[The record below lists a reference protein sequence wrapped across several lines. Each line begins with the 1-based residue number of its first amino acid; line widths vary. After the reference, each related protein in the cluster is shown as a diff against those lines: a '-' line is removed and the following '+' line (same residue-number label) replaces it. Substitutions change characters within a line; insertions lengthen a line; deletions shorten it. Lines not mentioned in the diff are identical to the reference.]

1 MRKITM
7 KILVGTAVMLCLYAV
22 PVYAGANSQNRSM
35 TTDNNTESAFLP
47 EGTSS
52 ARDVKNNGAKGS
64 IISTAIADI
73 TDLGGGK
80 VRMTLETLAHVSCDK
95 IRHKGY
101 LERWDD
107 AKQSWVVAKTVD
119 YTEVK
124 EDQDDGTL
132 PFLMHEITVTGQK
145 VGSYYRVRG
154 THTATLNGRSETLNT
169 TTEGILLSN

>member
-7 KILVGTAVMLCLYAV
+7 KILVGTAVMLCLYAI
-22 PVYAGANSQNRSM
+22 PVYAGTNSQNRGA
-35 TTDNNTESAFLP
+35 TTDYNKESVFLP

-52 ARDVKNNGAKGS
+52 ARDVQNNGARGS

-80 VRMTLETLAHVSCDK
+80 VMVTLETLAHVSCDK

-101 LERWDD
+101 LERWDE
-107 AKQSWVVAKTVD
+107 AKQSWIVAKTFD
-119 YTEVK
+119 LTEVK

-132 PFLMHEITVTGQK
+132 PFLIHEITVTGQK
-145 VGSYYRVRG
+145 VGSCYRVRG
-154 THTATLNGRSETLNT
+154 VHTATLNGRPETLNT
-169 TTEGILLSN
+169 QTDSILLSK

>member
-7 KILVGTAVMLCLYAV
+7 KILVGTAVMLCLYAI
-22 PVYAGANSQNRSM
+22 PVYAGANSQNRG
-35 TTDNNTESAFLP
+35 TAADYDNESVFLP

-52 ARDVKNNGAKGS
+52 ARDVQNNGARGS

-107 AKQSWVVAKTVD
+107 AKQSWVIAKTVD

-132 PFLMHEITVTGQK
+132 PFLIHEITVTGQK

-154 THTATLNGRSETLNT
+154 AHTATLNGRSESLDTLT
-169 TTEGILLSN
+169 DSILLRK

>member
-7 KILVGTAVMLCLYAV
+7 KILVGTAVMLCLYAI
-22 PVYAGANSQNRSM
+22 PVYAGANSQDRSK
-35 TTDNNTESAFLP
+35 TSDYNTESAFLP

-52 ARDVKNNGAKGS
+52 ARDVQNNGARGS
-64 IISTAIADI
+64 IISTAIAEI

-80 VRMTLETLAHVSCDK
+80 VEITLETLAHTSCDK

-107 AKQSWVVAKTVD
+107 AKQSWVLVKSFD
-119 YTEVK
+119 FTEVK

-145 VGSYYRVRG
+145 IGSYYRARG
-154 THTATLNGRSETLNT
+154 VHTATLNGRSESLDTQT
-169 TTEGILLSN
+169 DSILLRK